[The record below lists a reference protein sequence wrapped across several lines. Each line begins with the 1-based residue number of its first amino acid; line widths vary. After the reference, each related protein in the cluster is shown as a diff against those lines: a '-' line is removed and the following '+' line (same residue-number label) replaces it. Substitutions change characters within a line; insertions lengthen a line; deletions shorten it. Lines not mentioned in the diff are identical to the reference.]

1 MPANSKYLTSSGWQR
16 FGKISA
22 GILGGYLVAQ
32 TAHLALAAYLDH
44 VVILITATFSL
55 FIVWAVLIIL
65 AFLAKNPWK
74 IWGLYLAISI
84 VFSVF
89 VYLAPPLETLPS

>member
-1 MPANSKYLTSSGWQR
+1 MPANKKYLTTSKWQR
-16 FGKISA
+16 FGKITA

-32 TAHLALAAYLDH
+32 TAHLALASYVDH
-44 VVILITATFSL
+44 VVVLITSTFSL

-65 AFLAKNPWK
+65 AFLTRNPWK

-89 VYLAPPLETLPS
+89 IYLAPPLETLPS